1 MRYYLF
7 TSKSK
12 VSEISSYPAIVLR
25 RDSWDDFGYK
35 TTLELTYHPSEG
47 EPGKLLGHVKILN
60 KRDDSGYTQFESQ
73 EFDNLGED
81 YCSLG
86 QSSD

>member
-12 VSEISSYPAIVLR
+12 VSEIEEYPAVVLR

-35 TTLELTYHPSEG
+35 TTLELMYYPSQKEG
-47 EPGKLLGHVKILN
+47 GQAIGPTLKSCMMAMLKVILISRN
-60 KRDDSGYTQFESQ
+60 I
-73 EFDNLGED
+73 
-81 YCSLG
+81 SLTN
-86 QSSD
+86 